1 LGVFAECRHA
11 WLQGSLVRQLKKDGA
26 DGWQVTAEV
35 AKLQQLRAQ
44 LEEAKKAQEGAED
57 TAAFNRPGAWATDI
71 GAHVLRERMA
81 VPTRGT

>member
-35 AKLQQLRAQ
+35 
-44 LEEAKKAQEGAED
+44 AQEGAED